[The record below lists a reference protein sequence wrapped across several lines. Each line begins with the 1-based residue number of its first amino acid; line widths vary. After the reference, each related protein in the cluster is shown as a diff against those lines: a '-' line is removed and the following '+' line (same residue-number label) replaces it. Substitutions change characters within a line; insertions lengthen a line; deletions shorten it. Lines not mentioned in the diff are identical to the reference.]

1 VKVAGRFHAW
11 LFYTQKPLPRKNIL
25 KNSCAVLRRVLHL
38 CNKTTKMK
46 QISTSKTDKTI
57 RIVLILAVVAIA
69 LGVTYTWY
77 LHHIKQFG
85 N

>member
-11 LFYTQKPLPRKNIL
+11 LFFIFQKYLQKSLERIT
-25 KNSCAVLRRVLHL
+25 RRITFVQVITV
-38 CNKTTKMK
+38 KTTKMK
-46 QISTSKTDKTI
+46 QNYTSKTDKIVRT
-57 RIVLILAVVAIA
+57 VLIFAIIAIA

-77 LHHIKQFG
+77 LHHIRQFG